1 MGCLFLIAMF
11 LVAYTLAGPTGIV
24 IVLLILILLGMS
36 AQ

>member
-11 LVAYTLAGPTGIV
+11 LVAYALAGPTGIV
-24 IVLLILILLGMS
+24 IVLLVLILLGMS